1 MAIYRKRHNTTK
13 QTPNIRRRVF
23 DSLGGRCAYC
33 GCYLDYENFHIDH
46 AMPISKGGKN
56 GRNRVP
62 TCPLCNLCKGP
73 LDVEEFREKIEN
85 VFFDN
90 DSGKV
95 ALIKKFYD
103 VKLKKKSFYFEEVG
117 WQLTDK

>member
-1 MAIYRKRHNTTK
+1 MVYPRRIRASQPTKNTRKK
-13 QTPNIRRRVF
+13 IF

-33 GCYLDYENFHIDH
+33 GCYLDYENFHVDH
-46 AMPISKGGKN
+46 AVPVSKGGEN
-56 GRNRVP
+56 GLNRLP

-73 LDVEEFREKIEN
+73 LDVEQFREKIQTI
-85 VFFDN
+85 FDEN

-95 ALIKKFYD
+95 ALIRKYYN

-117 WQLTDK
+117 WQITGK